1 MIDRFDEFVTML
13 GEGGAVVKNEPGP
26 YRHSLINLAQLVND
40 VRKQS
45 RSANVESDQ
54 FGVMCK
60 NALSQLAQHNRLAL
74 SIGSGFDR
82 SIIVRVKT
90 MRKSKNKRQRQSN
103 WASRVHQ
110 RWHQSHRQ
118 ELLGQVQEAADA
130 AAKVF
135 EAIQA
140 KGINSTGY

>member
-13 GEGGAVVKNEPGP
+13 GEGGVVVKNEPGP

-74 SIGSGFDR
+74 SIGSGFFR
-82 SIIVRVKT
+82 SIIVRVK
-90 MRKSKNKRQRQSN
+90 R
-103 WASRVHQ
+103 
-110 RWHQSHRQ
+110 
-118 ELLGQVQEAADA
+118 
-130 AAKVF
+130 
-135 EAIQA
+135 
-140 KGINSTGY
+140 